1 MDWEDVP
8 HAELRNAAG
17 TWVDITAYVRYSRMD
32 YSAFTGRTNEQDG
45 IPAGQLTLGLD
56 DSTGLFTPG
65 VASAALA
72 LTLGMQVR
80 AFDVIG
86 YRRFD
91 LFTGTLEMPDATE
104 QLEGV
109 DSLIQVTAVDRRQL
123 LDNGRTFVSTFAEY
137 VMSMHAATLRHY
149 YPLTETAAPFRD
161 VVGAGPP
168 IRPGSSVTSSIA
180 DSTSAEPQISYG
192 GGTQIPGDDVRGVQT
207 STTTSSVGGFGF
219 PTMARAWEFRG
230 DFATGRTTGQFAAG
244 VPLTLILWVAIN
256 EPFDTQNI
264 LRFQFGEAGGFTQA
278 TDVALSRV
286 INHAT
291 AAPERGTLQALMF
304 GTTLTG
310 SVNSTPVYYDTGT
323 AVIPIGVQVQHTPN
337 ALTMWVGADEYVGT
351 APIGVALSPQ
361 ELRYNVTLGDVT
373 GTMAHLQVHVGAFS
387 RADFLAQFRAGRA
400 GLDGQ
405 RTDERIATVLRY
417 AGITTG
423 TALDEGSTF
432 MQQAS
437 LAGKKPGAVI
447 DEAVDTERGR
457 FFIDATGVPTFHSRV
472 RAYNL

>member
-8 HAELRNAAG
+8 HTELRNAAG
-17 TWVDITAYVRYSRMD
+17 TWVDITTYVRYRRMD
-32 YSAFTGRTNEQDG
+32 YSAFTGRTNEQDS

-56 DSTGLFTPG
+56 NSTGIFTPG
-65 VASAALA
+65 VTSAALA
-72 LTLGMQVR
+72 LMLGMAVR
-80 AFDVIG
+80 CFDVIG

-91 LFTGTLEMPDATE
+91 TFAGTLEMPDATE

-109 DSLIQVTAVDRRQL
+109 DTLIQVTAVDRRQL
-123 LDNGRTFVSTFAEY
+123 LDNGRTFVSNLAEY
-137 VMSMHAATLRHY
+137 VMSMHAGTLRHY
-149 YPLTETAAPFRD
+149 YPLNEASAPFRD

-168 IRPGSSVTSSIA
+168 IRPNSSVTSSIA
-180 DSTSAEPQISYG
+180 DSTTAEPQIAYG

-207 STTTSSVGGFGF
+207 ASTTSSTGGFGF

-230 DFATGRTTGQFAAG
+230 DFSTGMTSVQFAAG
-244 VPLTLILWVAIN
+244 VPLTVILWVAIT

-264 LRFQFGEAGGFTQA
+264 VRFAFGEAGGFTQS

-286 INHAT
+286 LNHAT
-291 AAPERGTLQALMF
+291 AAPQRGTLQALMF

-323 AVIPIGVQVQHTPN
+323 AVIPIGVQIQHTPN
-337 ALTMWVGADEYVGT
+337 ALTLWVGADEYVAT
-351 APIGVALSPQ
+351 APIGAALSPQ
-361 ELRYNVTLGDVT
+361 ELRFNLTLGDVT
-373 GTMAHLQVHVGAFS
+373 GTMAHLQIHVGAFS
-387 RADFLAQFRAGRA
+387 RTDFLAQFRAGRA

-417 AGITTG
+417 AGITAG
-423 TALDEGSTF
+423 TVLDEGSTF

-457 FFIDATGVPTFHSRV
+457 FFVDAAGTPTFHSRV